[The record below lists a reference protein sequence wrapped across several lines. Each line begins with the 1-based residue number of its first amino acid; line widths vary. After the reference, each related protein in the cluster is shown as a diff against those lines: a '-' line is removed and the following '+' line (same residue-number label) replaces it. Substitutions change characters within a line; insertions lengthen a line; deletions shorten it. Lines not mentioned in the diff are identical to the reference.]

1 MIVLATEGADPGIKA
16 VNTSRYAH
24 RYEPAEMDRIAW
36 KIVEELQKDGR
47 LSWAEL
53 GRRVGLTTPAV
64 AERVHRLEKLGVIRG
79 FHADISLE
87 RLGLPI
93 QIFVRLSMAGPDSLV
108 RSFQQQVKAWEEV
121 LECHR
126 VTGSDSFIVKARV
139 VTVEHL
145 EVFLDKLGHYGTTST
160 ATVLSSP
167 VLQRTITEKI
177 VERFHQGK

>member
-1 MIVLATEGADPGIKA
+1 MIP
-16 VNTSRYAH
+16 SRYSQ
-24 RYEPAEMDRIAW
+24 RYEPAQMDRIAW
-36 KIVEELQKDGR
+36 KIVEELQQDAR
-47 LSWAEL
+47 ISWAEL

-87 RLGLPI
+87 RLGMPI
-93 QIFVRLSMAGPDSLV
+93 LIFVRLSMAGPESLV
-108 RSFQQQVKAWEEV
+108 RAFQQHVKTWEEV

-139 VTVEHL
+139 VSVEHL
-145 EVFLDKLGHYGTTST
+145 ESFLDKLGHYGTTST
-160 ATVLSSP
+160 STVLSSP

-177 VERFHQGK
+177 VERFHLGK

>member
-1 MIVLATEGADPGIKA
+1 MSFQLTDHLPMSS
-16 VNTSRYAH
+16 TRFSH
-24 RYEPAEMDRIAW
+24 RYEPAELDRIAW
-36 KIVEELQKDGR
+36 RIIEELQHNAR
-47 LSWAEL
+47 ISWAEL

-64 AERVHRLEKLGVIRG
+64 AERVHRLEKLGVIQG

-93 QIFVRLSMAGPDSLV
+93 LIFVRLSMAGPEALV
-108 RSFQQQVKAWEEV
+108 RAFQQQVKTWDEV

-139 VTVEHL
+139 VSVEHL
-145 EVFLDKLGHYGTTST
+145 ERFLDKLGHYGTTST

-167 VLQRTITEKI
+167 VLQRTVTEKI
-177 VERFHQGK
+177 VDQFHDAK

>member
-1 MIVLATEGADPGIKA
+1 MIT
-16 VNTSRYAH
+16 NRYSQRA
-24 RYEPAEMDRIAW
+24 EPAELDRIDW
-36 KIVEELQKDGR
+36 KIIEELQEDAR

-64 AERVHRLEKLGVIRG
+64 AERVHRLEKHGVIRG

-87 RLGLPI
+87 RLGMPI
-93 QIFVRLSMAGPDSLV
+93 QIFVRLSLAGPESLV
-108 RSFQQQVKAWEEV
+108 RTFQQHVKTWEEV

-139 VTVEHL
+139 VSVEHL
-145 EVFLDKLGHYGTTST
+145 ECFLDKMGHYGTTST
-160 ATVLSSP
+160 STVLSSP

-177 VERFHQGK
+177 VERFHLGR

>member
-1 MIVLATEGADPGIKA
+1 MT
-16 VNTSRYAH
+16 TYRYSH

-36 KIVEELQKDGR
+36 RIVEELQQNAR

-79 FHADISLE
+79 FHADINLE
-87 RLGLPI
+87 RLGMPI
-93 QIFVRLSMAGPDSLV
+93 LIFVRLSMAGPEALV
-108 RSFQQQVKAWEEV
+108 RTFQQQAKTWDEV

-139 VTVEHL
+139 VSVEHL
-145 EVFLDKLGHYGTTST
+145 ESFLDKLGHYGTTST
-160 ATVLSSP
+160 STVLSSP
-167 VLQRTITEKI
+167 VLQRTVTEKI
-177 VERFHQGK
+177 VERFLRGR

>member
-1 MIVLATEGADPGIKA
+1 MS
-16 VNTSRYAH
+16 TSRYSH
-24 RYEPAEMDRIAW
+24 PYEPAELDRISW
-36 KIVEELQKDGR
+36 RIIEELQQDGR

-64 AERVHRLEKLGVIRG
+64 AERVYRLEKLGVIRG

-87 RLGLPI
+87 LLGMPI
-93 QIFVRLSMAGPDSLV
+93 QIFVRLSMAGPEQLV
-108 RSFQQQVKAWEEV
+108 RSFQLQVKKWDEV

-139 VTVEHL
+139 VSVEHL
-145 EVFLDKLGHYGTTST
+145 ERLLDRLGHFGSTST

-167 VLQRTITEKI
+167 VMQRVITQKI
-177 VERFHQGK
+177 VEDFQAGD

>member
-1 MIVLATEGADPGIKA
+1 LQSKDST
-16 VNTSRYAH
+16 VNVHRSIH
-24 RYEPAEMDRIAW
+24 RYEPVELDRIAW
-36 KIVEELQKDGR
+36 RIVEELQQDAR

-93 QIFVRLSMAGPDSLV
+93 LIFVRLSMAGPEALV
-108 RSFQQQVKAWEEV
+108 RTFQQQAKTWDEV

-139 VTVEHL
+139 VSVEHL
-145 EVFLDKLGHYGTTST
+145 ESFLDKLGHYGTTST
-160 ATVLSSP
+160 STVLSSP
-167 VLQRTITEKI
+167 VMQRIITEKI
-177 VERFHQGK
+177 VDRFHHGR

>member
-1 MIVLATEGADPGIKA
+1 MP
-16 VNTSRYAH
+16 TSRYSH
-24 RYEPAEMDRIAW
+24 PYEPAELDRIAW
-36 KIVEELQKDGR
+36 KILEELQQDAR

-87 RLGLPI
+87 RLGMPI

-108 RSFQQQVKAWEEV
+108 RSFQQHVKTWDEV
-121 LECHR
+121 VECHR

-139 VTVEHL
+139 VSVEHL
-145 EVFLDKLGHYGTTST
+145 ERFLDKLGHYGTTST
-160 ATVLSSP
+160 STVLSSP
-167 VLQRTITEKI
+167 VLKRIVTEKI
-177 VERFHQGK
+177 VERFHLGK

>member
-1 MIVLATEGADPGIKA
+1 MST
-16 VNTSRYAH
+16 NRYSQ
-24 RYEPAEMDRIAW
+24 RYEPAELDRIAW
-36 KIVEELQKDGR
+36 KIIEELQEDAR
-47 LSWAEL
+47 ISWAEL

-93 QIFVRLSMAGPDSLV
+93 LIFVRLSMAGPESLV
-108 RSFQQQVKAWEEV
+108 RAFQQQVKTWDEV
-121 LECHR
+121 IECHR

-139 VTVEHL
+139 VSVEHL
-145 EVFLDKLGHYGTTST
+145 ERFLDKLGHYGTTST

-167 VLQRTITEKI
+167 VLQKTMTEKVI
-177 VERFHQGK
+177 EQFLSGK

>member
-1 MIVLATEGADPGIKA
+1 MIK
-16 VNTSRYAH
+16 SRYSLP
-24 RYEPAEMDRIAW
+24 YEPAALDRIAW
-36 KIVEELQKDGR
+36 KIIEELQQDAR

-87 RLGLPI
+87 RLGMPI
-93 QIFVRLSMAGPDSLV
+93 QIFVRLSMAGPESLV
-108 RSFQQQVKAWEEV
+108 RTFQQQVKTWEEV

-139 VTVEHL
+139 VSVEHL
-145 EVFLDKLGHYGTTST
+145 ESFLDKMGHYGTTST

-177 VERFHQGK
+177 VERFHRGK

>member
-1 MIVLATEGADPGIKA
+1 MT
-16 VNTSRYAH
+16 TSRYA
-24 RYEPAEMDRIAW
+24 RQYEAAELDRIAW
-36 KIVEELQKDGR
+36 KIVEELQQDAR

-87 RLGLPI
+87 RLGMPI
-93 QIFVRLSMAGPDSLV
+93 QIFVRLSMAGPESLV
-108 RSFQQQVKAWEEV
+108 RTFQQQVKTWEEV

-139 VTVEHL
+139 VSVEHL
-145 EVFLDKLGHYGTTST
+145 ESFLDKMGHYGTTST

-177 VERFHQGK
+177 VDRFHRGK